1 MGQHII
7 IVGLGF
13 GDEGKGSLTDFLCR
27 EHQVGHIVRFN
38 GGAQA
43 AHNVVLPDG
52 RHHTFA
58 QFGSGTFAGAKTYL
72 SEHMLVNPLYLEPER
87 KHLEELGVETD
98 GLVTI
103 HEDALVTTPFHVAA
117 NRLMELQRTKR
128 HGSCGMGIGETML
141 RHQANPEQSVY
152 IRNFFKIDVLVEKLE
167 FLQKHYCRMFE
178 MLVAEPDE
186 ASARE
191 LAVLQDPGMIEY
203 CIECFYGSFTQNY
216 EVVNS
221 SYLQGLVRSENLV
234 FEGAQG
240 ALLDEN
246 YGFSPYT
253 TWSTTTVYNALKLLY
268 NGEPKKIRS
277 IGVTRA
283 YHTRH
288 GEGPFPTEDVRLLYP
303 DHNCEG
309 PWQGNFRFGSLDLVL
324 LRYARIAS
332 CCTEIAVTCL
342 DHVPEEDLEDNL
354 QLRVCVDYAE
364 NVQDGWPHHLLDN
377 ARDPESDKFARL
389 VEGCKPV
396 WEYAHSRIG
405 VIHRIQNA
413 TGLPVTIISEG
424 PTHQD
429 KRWL

>member
-27 EHQVGHIVRFN
+27 EHQVGHVVRFN

-58 QFGSGTFAGAKTYL
+58 QFGSGTFAGAETYL
-72 SEHMLVNPLYLEPER
+72 SQYMLVNPFFLEPER
-87 KHLEELGVETD
+87 KHLDELGVETD
-98 GLVTI
+98 SLLTI
-103 HEDALVTTPFHVAA
+103 HEDAKVTTPFHVAA
-117 NRLMELQRTKR
+117 NRLRELQRSKR
-128 HGSCGMGIGETML
+128 HGSCGMGISETVADSL
-141 RHQANPEQSVY
+141 AYPRETLHVKD
-152 IRNFFKIDVLVEKLE
+152 FFDVDLVVEKLGN
-167 FLQKHYCRMFE
+167 LQKRYEDVFHDTQPSDD
-178 MLVAEPDE
+178 AI
-186 ASARE
+186 ARE
-191 LAVLQDPGMIEY
+191 LAVIRDPRMIEY
-203 CIECFYGSFTQNY
+203 CVECSYQRFPERY
-216 EVVNS
+216 EVVGD
-221 SYLQGLVRSENLV
+221 SYLQGLIRSENLV

-364 NVQDGWPHHLLDN
+364 KVQDGWPHHLLDH